1 MLQAIPAGCALMV
14 VSPAWDEST
23 PRYTPAPGSIGSTG
37 TRGPTRLYIS
47 RESCERVLEL
57 GIGTDGVPVE
67 LAQTGSGFHV
77 ATMVEAGPSPSE
89 PGSVLFSASVD
100 FTIASTPEPQTV
112 RILDLPL
119 DDQERC
125 PTPF

>member
-1 MLQAIPAGCALMV
+1 VLQAIPAGCALMV

-23 PRYTPAPGSIGSTG
+23 PRYTPAPGSIG
-37 TRGPTRLYIS
+37 
-47 RESCERVLEL
+47 
-57 GIGTDGVPVE
+57 TDGVPID

>member
-1 MLQAIPAGCALMV
+1 MV

-47 RESCERVLEL
+47 RESCERVLML
-57 GIGTDGVPVE
+57 GTGVGGVSVE
-67 LAQTGSGFHV
+67 LARTGSGFYT
-77 ATMVEAGPSPSE
+77 ATLVEPGPSPFE
-89 PGSVLFSASVD
+89 PGVVLFSASLD
-100 FTIASTPEPQTV
+100 FMIASTPEPQTV

-119 DDQERC
+119 GDQGPC
-125 PTPF
+125 PSNP